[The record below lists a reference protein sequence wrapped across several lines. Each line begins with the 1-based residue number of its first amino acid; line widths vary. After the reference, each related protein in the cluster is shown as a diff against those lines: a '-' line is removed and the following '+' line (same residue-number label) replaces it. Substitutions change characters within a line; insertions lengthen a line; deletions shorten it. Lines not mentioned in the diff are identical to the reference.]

1 MDDLDLILTGLRLD
15 PIALHQPTASRRPAE
30 AGNLCVNVWVL
41 CAFAPLRLALDDSRV
56 LGLERGDSL
65 VLRADSAEQRSTRW
79 SHDVLRCRLPQ
90 LPENFTG
97 IAVSG
102 QLTLAG
108 RLEHPL
114 LAALPAVTLV
124 RRGAPCLEECN
135 SFVSDL
141 IEAAARTGTT
151 DSTMFGRLFEI
162 LLIQV
167 LRQKVS
173 AEIAP
178 PGFARAVQ
186 DPGLGRAIAA
196 IHRNP
201 GYNWSLERL
210 AAAGGLSRS
219 AFSRRFTA
227 LTGTPAMKYL
237 TSCRMHIA
245 MRQIRAGQDDM
256 EHIARVI
263 GYRSPAAFQKAFKRV
278 HGLTPAQAVGV

>member
-1 MDDLDLILTGLRLD
+1 MDDLDLVLTGLRLE
-15 PIALHQPTASRRPAE
+15 PIALHQPTASPRPDE
-30 AGNLCVNVWVL
+30 AGKLAVNVWVM
-41 CAFAPLRLALDDSRV
+41 CAFAALRLAIDDSRM
-56 LGLERGDSL
+56 LGLQRGDSL
-65 VLRADSAEQRSTRW
+65 VLHAESAGQRSAGSSRE
-79 SHDVLRCRLPQ
+79 VLRCPLPQ
-90 LPENFTG
+90 LPEDFTG
-97 IAVSG
+97 IALSG

-114 LAALPAVTLV
+114 LAALPALTLV
-124 RRGAPCLEECN
+124 RRGAPCIAECN

-141 IEAAARTGTT
+141 IEAAACTGAT

-173 AEIAP
+173 AGIAP
-178 PGFARAVQ
+178 TGFSRAVQ

-196 IHRNP
+196 IHHNP

-227 LTGTPAMKYL
+227 ITGTPAMKYL

-245 MRQIRAGQDDM
+245 MRQIRDGQDDM

-278 HGLTPAQAVGV
+278 HGLTPAQAVGA

>member
-41 CAFAPLRLALDDSRV
+41 CAFAALRLAIDDSRV

-65 VLRADSAEQRSTRW
+65 VLRADSAKQRSTRW